1 MPINNG
7 GTGKYTEMKVFN
19 TTITDNV
26 KYNKPKELDGIQE
39 DPKKMKVEHFKQDY
53 VVMIRKKLYY
63 ASSSVSDE
71 YYLRLYQLNNFSS
84 VRTSISTSGRS
95 GSCSV
100 VIKGGERVV
109 CAERPQEEAKAWSS
123 YEEMLNGW
131 TNIDDEGIDGTYDSR
146 FEGKERI
153 WRVGND
159 DWADKNAKGIDYK
172 NVMKAR
178 EHKYGWKFAEK
189 CDFEPMDE
197 LIVFGKSRSKRRNT
211 KKNEFEMQPIFFG
224 YIDSIQKTYQ
234 AGKGGLQINI
244 SASDHLKLLELGKV
258 INSPSLIPGKFS
270 GNGIDLRYNVDE
282 FGCFVINDPFSDI
295 KSGVKTAEDISEYYA
310 FSNVFAGKYPY
321 EIITQLAIDSGIP
334 KKYLTKRIEQIK
346 MVPFVTQLKNNSSG
360 DLFNADLF
368 NRADVCRQAA
378 EKLFLEFYADEA
390 GNIVLKIPNYAL
402 GCNRLPDNNMG
413 YSFPEDIVSDL
424 GYSIKEKTDNTKN
437 SSNNASNKVKKV
449 TYTVKQGDTYESI
462 ARTYL
467 YKGALGTELQQI
479 NGDISVGKKITIYKR
494 DVTDPVANEEALKLM
509 KNDSNIKNNNAAAQ
523 AGYSFTDGESLSMK
537 TDHLIRRIEPQH
549 LISFTLTDTDKEIY
563 NMFEIQAETYMNIY
577 QDNPMTCIRRAVP
590 DVPSIVRFGLRPF
603 PSTYNTPL
611 ITNDLE
617 AEIFGILMCNMSMA
631 KRYSGSIT
639 LIEDADIKVGDPIVL
654 LTYDEHPIP
663 ETGNYEDRGQTVFY
677 VTGIERN
684 ISTQSTSTMTL
695 SVIAG
700 RMMGQESIY
709 DICYPIYK
717 MYYQEKADFSFLGS
731 KNEESVSSS
740 LTYKIKSADTIQK
753 IIKANYGVVDANQL
767 SNIYYKILI
776 LNKDLFGNNSKLMI
790 TDANTILSTSI
801 GKTLN
806 LP

>member
-131 TNIDDEGIDGTYDSR
+131 ANIDDEGIDGTYDSR

-321 EIITQLAIDSGIP
+321 EIISN
-334 KKYLTKRIEQIK
+334 
-346 MVPFVTQLKNNSSG
+346 LKHSLEASFEKDGVFGVLNTA
-360 DLFNADLF
+360 ADLYSHG
-368 NRADVCRQAA
+368 
-378 EKLFLEFYADEA
+378 EKGAY
-390 GNIVLKIPNYAL
+390 KYAL
-402 GCNRLPDNNMG
+402 KYIKDKPLIRDDLYVIIPTLINIMLIDPRYGKYVTRYLKKNLNIIRYDTLTQVFNKELSCSLENQLQQESLLFVQIIRELDLTIDGLNIIKILNSDND
-413 YSFPEDIVSDL
+413 FAIIIALDIWKNHNKHVIRTKSEAMQINK
-424 GYSIKEKTDNTKN
+424 SIKDLLFKLKGEKFNG
-437 SSNNASNKVKKV
+437 SRWLLL
-449 TYTVKQGDTYESI
+449 YEII
-462 ARTYL
+462 A
-467 YKGALGTELQQI
+467 
-479 NGDISVGKKITIYKR
+479 
-494 DVTDPVANEEALKLM
+494 
-509 KNDSNIKNNNAAAQ
+509 
-523 AGYSFTDGESLSMK
+523 
-537 TDHLIRRIEPQH
+537 
-549 LISFTLTDTDKEIY
+549 
-563 NMFEIQAETYMNIY
+563 
-577 QDNPMTCIRRAVP
+577 
-590 DVPSIVRFGLRPF
+590 
-603 PSTYNTPL
+603 
-611 ITNDLE
+611 NDLVKE
-617 AEIFGILMCNMSMA
+617 
-631 KRYSGSIT
+631 
-639 LIEDADIKVGDPIVL
+639 EDK
-654 LTYDEHPIP
+654 P
-663 ETGNYEDRGQTVFY
+663 EVEMTEFFQKMLDLNVSFY
-677 VTGIERN
+677 N
-684 ISTQSTSTMTL
+684 
-695 SVIAG
+695 
-700 RMMGQESIY
+700 
-709 DICYPIYK
+709 PK
-717 MYYQEKADFSFLGS
+717 
-731 KNEESVSSS
+731 
-740 LTYKIKSADTIQK
+740 
-753 IIKANYGVVDANQL
+753 
-767 SNIYYKILI
+767 
-776 LNKDLFGNNSKLMI
+776 
-790 TDANTILSTSI
+790 
-801 GKTLN
+801 
-806 LP
+806 

>member
-7 GTGKYTEMKVFN
+7 NTGNHKEMKVFN
-19 TTITDNV
+19 TTIKDDI

-39 DPKKMKVEHFKQDY
+39 DPKSMKIEHFKQDY

-84 VRTSISTSGRS
+84 ARTSISTSGRT

-100 VIKGGERVV
+100 VIKGAERVV
-109 CAERPQEEAKAWSS
+109 CAERPEQDNKDWLS

-131 TNIDDEGIDGTYDSR
+131 TSIDDEAYDARYDGK
-146 FEGKERI
+146 FEGDQKS
-153 WRVGND
+153 WRVGKN
-159 DWADKNAKGIDYK
+159 DWADKNAEGVDYK
-172 NVMKAR
+172 NLMKAR

-197 LIVFGKSRSKRRNT
+197 LIVFGKSRTKRTNN
-211 KKNEFEMQPIFFG
+211 KKNEFKMQTIFFG
-224 YIDSIQKTYQ
+224 YIDSVQKTYS

-270 GNGIDLRYNVDE
+270 GNGIDLRYSVDE
-282 FGCFVINDPFSDI
+282 FGCFVINDPFADMSSNA
-295 KSGVKTAEDISEYYA
+295 KAAEEISEYYA

-346 MVPFVTQLKNNSSG
+346 MVPFITQLKNNSSG

-378 EKLFLEFYADEA
+378 EKLFLEFYADES

-402 GCNRLPDNNMG
+402 GCNKLPDNNMG
-413 YSFPEDIVSDL
+413 HSFGDDITKDL
-424 GYSIKEKTDNTKN
+424 GYSIKKDENNNKN
-437 SSNNASNKVKKV
+437 SGKVKKIKHK
-449 TYTVKQGDTYESI
+449 VKQGETYESI
-462 ARTYL
+462 ARQYL
-467 YKGALGTELQQI
+467 YKGVLGSELQQI
-479 NGDISVGKKITIYKR
+479 NGDISVDKEIIIYKR
-494 DVTDPVANEEALKLM
+494 DVTDKNANDEALKMM
-509 KNDSNIKNNNAAAQ
+509 KEDSTIKNNNSSAKT
-523 AGYSFTDGESLSMK
+523 GYSFTDGGSLSMK
-537 TDHLIRRIEPQH
+537 TDHLIRRIKPQH

-577 QDNPMTCIRRAVP
+577 QDNPMTAIRRAVP
-590 DVPSIVRFGLRPF
+590 DIPSIVRFGLRPY

-639 LIEDADIKVGDPIVL
+639 LIEDSDIKVGDPIVL

-663 ETGNYEDRGQTVFY
+663 ETGNYQDRGQTVFY

-684 ISTQSTSTMTL
+684 ISPQSTSTMTL
-695 SVIAG
+695 SVVAG
-700 RMMGQESIY
+700 RVMGQESIF

-717 MYYQEKADFSFLGS
+717 MYYQEKADYSFLGS
-731 KNEESVSSS
+731 NNNENVTSSKS
-740 LTYKIKSADTIQK
+740 YTIKSADTIQK
-753 IIKANYGVVDANQL
+753 IVKANYGTVDANSL
-767 SNIYYKILI
+767 SNIFYKILI
-776 LNKDLFGNNSKLMI
+776 LNENLFGKNPKLNI
-790 TDANTILSTSI
+790 VDANTIIASAI
-801 GKTLN
+801 GKGLS